1 MNGRAV
7 ILPGVDSQEFAKE
20 VVQQMQRQYYPG
32 IEKTPTPEIINLI
45 MEVFAD
51 GEFAPVIQRT
61 VRDRRVFIMQHT
73 RTPEDVVKLCMTID
87 AVKRCSGEKA
97 VVVMPYMPF
106 SRQDK
111 TMDKRTSLGAKVVAN
126 MLKACGADH
135 VITFD
140 LHAPQIA
147 GFFDGIP
154 VDNIH
159 GHVIFGD
166 FLKENAAGLDWANVT
181 WISPDA
187 GGTKRTQKFR
197 ALFPGSGFG
206 VIDKAREAANKI
218 SHMELI
224 GDVEGRD
231 CVLTDDM
238 ADTFTTIAKAS
249 DLLMKK
255 GAKSVRA
262 ILTHALMSG
271 DAFTKL
277 RNSSLTQLLVSDS
290 IPLKETDPRI
300 TVVSLAPALAKVMLQ
315 LTSSK
320 SLSEFNH

>member
-1 MNGRAV
+1 MNQRAV
-7 ILPGVDSQEFAKE
+7 ILPGVDSLSFGEE
-20 VVQQMQRQYYPG
+20 VVRQMLQQYRPG
-32 IEKTPTPEIINLI
+32 NKKTPTPEIINLK

-111 TMDKRTSLGAKVVAN
+111 TMDKRTSLGAKVIAN

-166 FLKENAAGLDWANVT
+166 YLIQGNTGLDFKNVT

-197 ALFPGSGFG
+197 DLFPGSGFA
-206 VIDKAREAANKI
+206 VIDKTRAAANQIK
-218 SHMELI
+218 SMELI
-224 GDVEGRD
+224 GDVQGRD
-231 CVLTDDM
+231 CILTDDM
-238 ADTFTTIAKAS
+238 GDTFTTIAKAS
-249 DLLMKK
+249 DLLIAK

-271 DAFTKL
+271 DAFEKL

-315 LTSSK
+315 LTASK